1 MITTFLK
8 KREQKLD
15 IWFLT
20 KDLIIV
26 PRDRNNAQ
34 DFIIEGYRFT
44 MMKIENRNYLRILCK
59 WKRENSWED
68 SRRAAQNDTDTLLQ
82 EPRSLCIWV
91 MPLYLMFAFSVV
103 YLHLYLYPNI
113 YFNRQLDALKIVK
126 KTRKR
131 KWRIIFNTIS
141 RKTQNWK
148 QIWNW
153 KKVKYEQDKST
164 KNPLA
169 NTELK
174 TSHWK

>member
-1 MITTFLK
+1 MIKKALHFLNFWITTFLK

-34 DFIIEGYRFT
+34 DCIIEGYRFT

-59 WKRENSWED
+59 RKRENSRED
-68 SRRAAQNDTDTLLQ
+68 SRRAAQNDTDKLLQ

-91 MPLYLMFAFSVV
+91 MPLYLMFAFFVV
-103 YLHLYLYPNI
+103 YLQLYLYPNI

-131 KWRIIFNTIS
+131 KWRIILTPS
-141 RKTQNWK
+141 REKLKTES
-148 QIWNW
+148 
-153 KKVKYEQDKST
+153 KYE
-164 KNPLA
+164 
-169 NTELK
+169 TEK
-174 TSHWK
+174 K